1 MPTTADVTE
10 LDILADAISPED
22 GDLTPE
28 VAATVLQWR
37 MSARLSK
44 RMSQLAKNNA
54 IGKLTTAEQH
64 ELDRFLRVGSMINL
78 MQAKARL
85 SLKHQK

>member
-37 MSARLSK
+37 MSTRLSK
-44 RMSQLAKNNA
+44 RMSQLAKKNA

>member
-1 MPTTADVTE
+1 MPATSTISA
-10 LDILADAISPED
+10 LDILADAIAPDD
-22 GDLTPE
+22 GDLAPE
-28 VAATVLQWR
+28 VATTVLQWR
-37 MSARLSK
+37 MSTRLSK
-44 RMSQLAKNNA
+44 RMSQLARKNA
-54 IGKLTTAEQH
+54 SGKLTVAERH